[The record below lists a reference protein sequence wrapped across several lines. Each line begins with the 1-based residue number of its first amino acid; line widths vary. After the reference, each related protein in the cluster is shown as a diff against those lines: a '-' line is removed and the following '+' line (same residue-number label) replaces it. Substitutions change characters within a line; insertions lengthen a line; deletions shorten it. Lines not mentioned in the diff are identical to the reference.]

1 MSAMRGLVWTGELEV
16 RDDVEVRGP
25 EPHEVVVRIV
35 NAGLCHSDVSVL
47 DGTIPFPTPVVLG
60 HEGAGVVEEVGTA
73 VRKVQVGDHVV
84 LTTLGSCGMCD
95 ACDRGLPTHCRDTMG
110 RLSRPFTV
118 GGEKAFQFANA
129 GVFTERTVVA
139 ESQAVV
145 IDKAMPLE
153 VACLIG
159 CAVVTGAGAV
169 LNRAK
174 VQPGQTVVVIGAG
187 GIGQSV
193 IQAAHLSVAG
203 RIVVIDANPGKEEV
217 ARRFGATD
225 FLDGSTLTGD
235 GELVEAVKDLGLP
248 SGVDHAF
255 ECVGHPALIRHA
267 IDLLDWGGQ
276 CILLGVPKLGTEVG
290 FVVNSLYN
298 DKSIMGC
305 RYGSTRPHHDIP
317 MYVQLYLDGRM
328 PLGEMVSQVYDLGE
342 INTALDDMHAGRLN
356 RGVLAL

>member
-1 MSAMRGLVWTGELEV
+1 
-16 RDDVEVRGP
+16 
-25 EPHEVVVRIV
+25 
-35 NAGLCHSDVSVL
+35 
-47 DGTIPFPTPVVLG
+47 
-60 HEGAGVVEEVGTA
+60 VEEVGSA

-84 LTTLGSCGMCD
+84 LTTLGSCGLCD
-95 ACDRGLPTHCRDTMG
+95 ACDRGQPTHCRDTMG
-110 RLSRPFTV
+110 KLSRPFTV

-145 IDKAMPLE
+145 IPKEIPLST
-153 VACLIG
+153 ACLIG

-174 VQPGQTVVVIGAG
+174 VQPGETVVVIGAG

-193 IQAAHLSVAG
+193 IQAARIAAAG
-203 RIVVIDANPGKEEV
+203 RIVVIDANPGKEAV
-217 ARRFGATD
+217 ARQFGATD

-235 GELVEAVKDLGLP
+235 GELVQAVKDLGVP
-248 SGVDHAF
+248 NGVDHAF

-276 CILLGVPKLGTEVG
+276 CILLGVPKMGTEAS
-290 FVVNSLYN
+290 FVVATMYN

-317 MYVQLYLDGRM
+317 LYVNLYLDGR
-328 PLGEMVSQVYDLGE
+328 LQLDEMVSQVYDLADVRQ
-342 INTALDDMHAGRLN
+342 ALDDMHHGKLN
-356 RGVLAL
+356 RGVLSL

>member
-1 MSAMRGLVWTGELEV
+1 VRGLVWTGELEV

-25 EPHEVVVRIV
+25 RPHEVVVRIA

-60 HEGAGVVEEVGTA
+60 HEGAGVVEAVGDA

-84 LTTLGSCGMCD
+84 LTTLGSFGMCA
-95 ACDRGLPTHCRDTMG
+95 ACDRGQPTHCRDTMG
-110 RLSRPFTV
+110 KLNRPFTV

-145 IDKAMPLE
+145 IPKEVPLS

-174 VQPGQTVVVIGAG
+174 VHPGQTVVVIGAG

-193 IQAAHLSVAG
+193 IQAARIAAAS
-203 RIVVIDANPGKEEV
+203 RIVVVDANPAKEAV
-217 ARRFGATD
+217 ARDFGATD
-225 FLDGSTLTGD
+225 FLDASSIDDT
-235 GELVEAVKDLGLP
+235 VAAVKDLGLP
-248 SGVDHAF
+248 NGVDHAF
-255 ECVGHPALIRHA
+255 ECVGHPALIRTA
-267 IDLLDWGGQ
+267 VDLLDWGGQ
-276 CILLGVPKLGTEVG
+276 CVLLGVPKMGTEAS
-290 FVVNSLYN
+290 FVVSTLYN
-298 DKSIMGC
+298 DKSILGC

-317 MYVQLYLDGRM
+317 LYIGFYLDGR
-328 PLGEMVSQVYDLGE
+328 LQLDEMVSQVYDLADVQQ
-342 INTALDDMHAGRLN
+342 ALDDMHAGKLN
-356 RGVLAL
+356 RGVLSI

>member
-1 MSAMRGLVWTGELEV
+1 MRGLVWTGELEV

-25 EPHEVVVRIV
+25 RPHEVVVRIV

-60 HEGAGVVEEVGTA
+60 HEGAGVVEEVGDA

-84 LTTLGSCGMCD
+84 LTTLGSCGLCD
-95 ACDRGLPTHCRDTMG
+95 ACDRGQPTHCRDTMG
-110 RLSRPFTV
+110 KLSRPFTV

-145 IDKAMPLE
+145 IPQEVPLE

-174 VQPGQTVVVIGAG
+174 VQPGQTVAVIGAG

-193 IQAAHLSVAG
+193 IQAARLSAAG
-203 RIVVIDANPGKEEV
+203 RIVVIDANPAKEAV
-217 ARRFGATD
+217 ARQFGATD
-225 FLDGSTLTGD
+225 FLDASSIDDT
-235 GELVEAVKDLGLP
+235 VAAVKDLGLP
-248 SGVDHAF
+248 NGVDHAF
-255 ECVGHPALIRHA
+255 ECVGHPALIRTA

-276 CILLGVPKLGTEVG
+276 CILLGVPKLGTEAS
-290 FVVNSLYN
+290 FVVNGLYN

-317 MYVQLYLDGRM
+317 MYVRFFLDGRM
-328 PLGEMVSQVYDLGE
+328 PLDQMVSEVYDLGDVQR
-342 INTALDDMHAGRLN
+342 ALDDMHAGKLN